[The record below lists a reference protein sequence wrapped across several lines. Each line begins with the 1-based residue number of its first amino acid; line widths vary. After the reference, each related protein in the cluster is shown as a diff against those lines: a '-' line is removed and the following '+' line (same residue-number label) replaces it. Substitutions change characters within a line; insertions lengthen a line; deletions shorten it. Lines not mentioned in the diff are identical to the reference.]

1 MTTLLDDA
9 AWILSPN
16 GDESSKTCSKCK
28 SIFNL
33 VKKAHTCKTCHFK
46 FCGACSR
53 MKGVVRDRV
62 SVNERACDGCIA
74 TMTYVSSID
83 QITDNNKPYILDE
96 EYKNV
101 LNDELEDENVVI
113 DEDNTN
119 QAEKSTISTPLNL
132 MNTLGRSPLL
142 DVTNNMNTPSA
153 PVSRSPLMDVTNNT
167 STPSAPLTRSPL
179 MDITNNKDKLNTP
192 TTSVKKTSKLST
204 QKSRSDKKKISPEV
218 SRITHSNSTA
228 QEVLSTPTN
237 SIKSTTR
244 TPPSNIAVTPS
255 SNAQSPSNVALN
267 RLSPNSVKK
276 SQKKQSDIFKFKV
289 YLGVLFIACAVLAIS
304 LIYKTVTTV
313 IIKPVTVIDEIQLQ
327 QIDGSMMDADDACGS
342 TIVTDIDTTPSD
354 DVLHNASVIKI
365 DNFVTVVSVILN
377 SNKDKI
383 VNFIKLSSP
392 YSEYIEL

>member
-96 EYKNV
+96 ENKYA
-101 LNDELEDENVVI
+101 LNDELKDENVVI

-119 QAEKSTISTPLNL
+119 QAEKSAISTPLNL
-132 MNTLGRSPLL
+132 MNTLGRSPLM
-142 DVTNNMNTPSA
+142 DVTNNMNTPG
-153 PVSRSPLMDVTNNT
+153 
-167 STPSAPLTRSPL
+167 APLTRSPL

-218 SRITHSNSTA
+218 NRITPSNSTDLA

-237 SIKSTTR
+237 NIKSTAH
-244 TPPSNIAVTPS
+244 TPPSNIALTPV
-255 SNAQSPSNVALN
+255 SNAQSPSNVAMN

-289 YLGVLFIACAVLAIS
+289 YLGVLFIACAVLVMS

-313 IIKPVTVIDEIQLQ
+313 IIKPVNIIDEIQLQ
-327 QIDGSMMDADDACGS
+327 QIDGSMMEADDVCGS
-342 TIVTDIDTTPSD
+342 TIVTDIDATSSD

-365 DNFVTVVSVILN
+365 DNFATVVSVILN